1 MDDSSRV
8 RVGNA
13 VAYFLEDRQQPRNR
27 EARDGVGVAIANV
40 LEDVTQGAALDQL
53 HRVVDR
59 AVGGHADVVQRD
71 NVRVLELPRDL
82 RLRHEAVD
90 GLIGGFLAVEHHL
103 ERDGANE
110 VVILRLEHR
119 AHAAGGD
126 DALQS
131 VKARASLRLR
141 CERFAIAGAAR
152 REEVGDGD
160 VTAAGFHLKR
170 ALELRE
176 QLFSGLAL
184 RADFALLFGLELNH
198 CGTGFGLLRVHV
210 T

>member
-1 MDDSSRV
+1 MLFRSDADEEPHAIVGGEVLLLRVLGEMSRA
-8 RVGNA
+8 G
-13 VAYFLEDRQQPRNR
+13 
-27 EARDGVGVAIANV
+27 
-40 LEDVTQGAALDQL
+40 DVL
-53 HRVVDR
+53 HREVGHSHAVVDVR
-59 AVGGHADVVQRD
+59 ARLV
-71 NVRVLELPRDL
+71 DL
-82 RLRHEAVD
+82 RDAGMTQASEQLRFVQEATVRRASRRA
-90 GLIGGFLAVEHHL
+90 GAKHL

-141 CERFAIAGAAR
+141 RERFPIAGTAR